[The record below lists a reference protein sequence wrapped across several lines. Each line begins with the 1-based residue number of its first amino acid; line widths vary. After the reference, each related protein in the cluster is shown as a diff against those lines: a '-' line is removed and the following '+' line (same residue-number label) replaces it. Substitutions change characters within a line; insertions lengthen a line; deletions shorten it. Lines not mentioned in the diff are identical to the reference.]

1 MSNDT
6 SGRAIICTLDA
17 VRTRQSTQEVVLQLA
32 VPKEYAPLVSGL
44 LAKTGQQ
51 FGVAFSEV
59 GEENIKR
66 MQSVAVTGLTK
77 AVRSR
82 TRRTLSNL
90 KDGAE
95 F

>member
-1 MSNDT
+1 MKPRELDNAVKLYLKWSQDRRVP
-6 SGRAIICTLDA
+6 RAKLAEHGEMLDR
-17 VRTRQSTQEVVLQLA
+17 VFR
-32 VPKEYAPLVSGL
+32 
-44 LAKTGQQ
+44 
-51 FGVAFSEV
+51 
-59 GEENIKR
+59 EENIKR

-82 TRRTLSNL
+82 ARRTLANL